1 MTELES
7 NLAAQILS
15 RGYAACRMED
25 LCGDTELMN
34 SLRDLAEV
42 FVCEERVEKAERDFH
57 AGGRNESIKPFL
69 VKYQNHQ
76 VFNELHPLYRLG
88 MLPAFKRICD
98 EACGVPMR
106 MMSADLWYLCAKASK
121 RERGYA
127 QQWHRDPEDE
137 QTIKVNLFFRDV
149 DEQSGP
155 IEYVVGS
162 HRKGSKYASIG
173 QAKSYAPQDEA
184 DRIPDGDKVRFCC
197 PAGTVLFTHTA
208 GLHRGGYTQSKGR
221 LNTVWTF
228 VPESA
233 GIPDKY
239 TLYRYAPQRTTQLAC
254 AV

>member
-7 NLAAQILS
+7 NLAAQIQA
-15 RGYAACRMED
+15 RGYAACRMEQ
-25 LCGDTELMN
+25 LCGDTELML

-42 FVCEERVEKAERDFH
+42 FAGEERVEQAEQTFH
-57 AGGRNESIKPFL
+57 QGGRNESIKPFL
-69 VKYQNHQ
+69 VKYQAQQ
-76 VFNELHPLYRLG
+76 VFNELHPLYQLG
-88 MLPAFKRICD
+88 MLDSFRNVCD

-106 MMSADLWYLCAKASK
+106 MMSADLWYLCSKANK

-162 HRKGSKYASIG
+162 HRKDSKYASIG

-184 DRIPDGDKVRFCC
+184 ERIPPGDKVRFLC

-228 VPESA
+228 VPASA
-233 GIPDKY
+233 ALPDKF
-239 TLYRYAPQRTTQLAC
+239 TLYRHAPARTPQLAC